1 MQVWVESSNQRN
13 QVLRRCWCS
22 DSMQL
27 TQSDQQLLSWYVRP
41 QALQCRMAVPNGQI
55 PWCPC
60 PQMAASQ
67 RQRRWSDVPA
77 EPAIFHQAFH
87 LMWLEFEKSGAGM
100 LISFRDLLWHS
111 EAISEK
117 EKKQQKD
124 NQWCCKE
131 PCSHN
136 SCSVC
141 PLGGAFLLWAEQNPA
156 SCLASNGK
164 HGNLWAEQSCP
175 HHRTSTSGI
184 LANPTSCLASNS
196 KHGNAEKYPQDPL
209 QNCAINSMC
218 VCIFTRNLLRLPQN
232 AHSLLCR
239 DASLFVIT
247 PSCQILQRTWPQK
260 LWGPNLDVKG
270 LLFEAKHEAG
280 VASAAGYEILE
291 AEIRWCG
298 QLSSAH
304 MRPMQN

>member
-27 TQSDQQLLSWYVRP
+27 TQSDHQLLSWYVRP

-117 EKKQQKD
+117 EKTTKRQSMMLQGTMFS
-124 NQWCCKE
+124 QLLQRLPFGWCV
-131 PCSHN
+131 SAV
-136 SCSVC
+136 S
-141 PLGGAFLLWAEQNPA
+141 GAESRLM
-156 SCLASNGK
+156 SCL
-164 HGNLWAEQSCP
+164 E
-175 HHRTSTSGI
+175 R
-184 LANPTSCLASNS
+184 
-196 KHGNAEKYPQDPL
+196 
-209 QNCAINSMC
+209 
-218 VCIFTRNLLRLPQN
+218 
-232 AHSLLCR
+232 
-239 DASLFVIT
+239 
-247 PSCQILQRTWPQK
+247 
-260 LWGPNLDVKG
+260 
-270 LLFEAKHEAG
+270 
-280 VASAAGYEILE
+280 
-291 AEIRWCG
+291 
-298 QLSSAH
+298 
-304 MRPMQN
+304 